1 MVAVVECPKC
11 GGEMREGDAF
21 VRVTIPG
28 SQASSGLGMTSMTGL
43 PGIGLPTAEA
53 TSEERL
59 LWRERTGRK
68 TGWLMKSE
76 EMKSMKISGRRCTAC
91 GYIELH
97 AQE

>member
-1 MVAVVECPKC
+1 MAECPKC
-11 GGEMREGDAF
+11 GGEMREGETI
-21 VRVTIPG
+21 VRVTAPG
-28 SQASSGLGMTSMTGL
+28 SQVYSGLGMTSMTGL
-43 PGIGLPTAEA
+43 PGMALPTAET

-68 TGWLMKSE
+68 TGWLTRSE
-76 EMKSMKISGRRCTAC
+76 EEKTMKISGRRCAAC